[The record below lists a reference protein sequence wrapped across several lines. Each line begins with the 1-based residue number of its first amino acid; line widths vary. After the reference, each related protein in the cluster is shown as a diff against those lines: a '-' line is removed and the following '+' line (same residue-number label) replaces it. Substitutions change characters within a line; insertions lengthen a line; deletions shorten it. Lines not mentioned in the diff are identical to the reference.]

1 VSGPGPRAAAM
12 PSQVRAYHPGDRAQL
27 FSLLER
33 VWGREVSARLEAVW
47 DWRTAQNPWSTPEVP
62 AAIVMERGG
71 RIVSAITNT
80 VTRLKAGDRVVR
92 AIWAGEFVSD
102 PDHRGHGH
110 SVARR
115 ERNLPLPLLGSP
127 NAVARPVLKKL
138 GFVDI
143 YTLDTRVRI
152 LRPERLLE
160 RRAGRAA
167 SAAAGRLWAAA
178 RRLAALVPRPP
189 PDGVRVQ
196 PLERFDARF
205 DAFWER
211 AAPGYE
217 AIVVRDA
224 RHLNWRF
231 VERPDRKYRLAFAE
245 RGGRV
250 DGYVTFY
257 TLERHGL
264 RYGHL
269 VDYLVERGD
278 SPARDALLAHAVR
291 EMEADG
297 ADLVTTY
304 VSPRDRFYRKGLL
317 RSGFWIRKAG
327 HPILVCDRKK
337 TIDAALLARPDAWFF
352 TRADSDLDMQ

>member
-1 VSGPGPRAAAM
+1 VSAPGPEARAM
-12 PSQVRAYHPGDRAQL
+12 PTQLRAYHPEDRAQL
-27 FSLLER
+27 FALLER
-33 VWGREVSARLEAVW
+33 VWGRGVSAQLEAVW
-47 DWRTAQNPWSTPEVP
+47 DWRTANNPWSIPGIP
-62 AAIVMERGG
+62 AALVMERGG
-71 RIVSAITNT
+71 RIIGAITNT
-80 VTRLKAGDRVVR
+80 ATRLKAGDQVVR
-92 AIWAGEFVSD
+92 ALWAGEFATD

-115 ERNLPLPLLGSP
+115 ERNLPLPLLGAP
-127 NAVARPVLKKL
+127 NAVSRPVLKAF
-138 GFVDI
+138 GFVDVH
-143 YTLDTRVRI
+143 TLDTRVRI

-160 RRAGRAA
+160 HRAGRAV
-167 SAAAGRLWAAA
+167 SAAAGWLWAAA
-178 RRLAALVPRPP
+178 RRLAALVSRPP
-189 PDGVRVQ
+189 RDGVRVQ

-211 AAPGYE
+211 VAPGYE

-250 DGYVTFY
+250 EGYVTFY

-278 SPARDALLAHAVR
+278 ASARDALFAHAVR

-304 VSPRDRFYRKGLL
+304 VSPHDRFYREGLL
-317 RSGFWIRKAG
+317 RGGFWIRKAG

-337 TIDAALLARPDAWFF
+337 VIDAALLARPDAWFF
-352 TRADSDLDMQ
+352 TRADSDLDIQ